1 VPQAPRS
8 APAPSVRALALAL
21 ALPVVLSGCGAVS
34 AIGSA
39 TEALEIYELTAPDDL
54 PVRQGAP
61 LSREVI
67 IEVPSTS
74 GALDTDR
81 IMVRPAPLQAQYLP
95 DIRWSE
101 DAPVMLQTLMLR
113 ALDQTAAFQYVGR
126 RPLGSGGDFAIV
138 TELVDF
144 QAELGAEGTAP
155 VVQVRMVSRIV
166 RESGVQIV
174 AARTFAASE
183 RAASLDDA
191 DIAAAFDAAA
201 GRVISD
207 FTLWTLTNLG
217 AR

>member
-1 VPQAPRS
+1 MTRPVT
-8 APAPSVRALALAL
+8 RALLLLAL
-21 ALPVVLSGCGAVS
+21 VLPLALGGCAAVT
-34 AIGSA
+34 AIGDA
-39 TEALEIYELTAPDDL
+39 TEALEIYELTAPEDL
-54 PVRQGAP
+54 PVRAGAP
-61 LSREVI
+61 LNREVI

-144 QAELGAEGTAP
+144 QAVLAAEGAAP
-155 VVQVRMVSRIV
+155 VVEVRMVSRIV
-166 RESGVQIV
+166 RENGVQIV
-174 AARTFAASE
+174 ASRTFAATQA
-183 RAASLDDA
+183 AASLDDLA
-191 DIAAAFDAAA
+191 IAAAFDAAA
-201 GRVISD
+201 GRVISE
-207 FTLWTLTNLG
+207 FTLWTLANLG
-217 AR
+217 AL